1 MTLFD
6 IIYIAFGILDLCIV
20 LLGPIIDFIPIKRKV
35 ISCISLITI
44 ILFFR
49 NVLPAFS
56 PYLELLLV
64 FFVIFFITNR
74 SLISVCISLFN
85 YLLSMVISYVFL
97 FLLDSIWG
105 ISEIETVSEY
115 CIPYNIFLMV
125 LFILSTYLIRLLYN
139 HFVGKHVQLP
149 TSLSIFMLI
158 YLAVCALLFI
168 YNYTYEE
175 SLGFSQDVV
184 KVNTILFLVFFSI
197 SGAFIVVLMLI
208 LKRDAKLQA
217 QNVQYESLQKYTEE
231 VEGLYQNIRGFK
243 HDYINILT
251 TMQLYMENEDW
262 DALKEYYAAEI
273 FPTSLSF
280 QDNSQVL
287 GQLSQLQIPEIKSIL
302 YNKCVKA
309 LELGICVDLE
319 IISPVEEISAKY
331 IDIARV
337 IGIYLDNAIEA
348 LQEMDKDT
356 AQRNLR
362 IAIIKNTDAVI
373 FVVQND
379 CKDFQLNI
387 RRLGALSYSTKGKNR
402 GMGLHLANRTLRS
415 YRNILRETNYSN
427 HVFTQSLTIY
437 NE

>member
-1 MTLFD
+1 MTFFD
-6 IIYIAFGILDLCIV
+6 YFYIIFGIIDLYIV
-20 LLGPIIDFIPIKRKV
+20 LIGPIIDFLNTKKCLFAIPFLTTV
-35 ISCISLITI
+35 
-44 ILFFR
+44 ILFSR
-49 NVLPAFS
+49 TLTPNLS
-56 PYLELLLV
+56 PYFELFL
-64 FFVIFFITNR
+64 IFIFIYFISRR
-74 SLISVCISLFN
+74 SLISVCLSLFHYLFSIVLSYISLTVLEYFFGITELSVGTN
-85 YLLSMVISYVFL
+85 YY
-97 FLLDSIWG
+97 
-105 ISEIETVSEY
+105 
-115 CIPYNIFLMV
+115 IPYNIFLMV

-149 TSLSIFMLI
+149 TNLSIFMLI

-184 KVNTILFLVFFSI
+184 KVNTILFLIFFSI
-197 SGAFIVVLMLI
+197 TGAFIVVLMLI

-262 DALKEYYAAEI
+262 DALKEYYATEI

-319 IISPVEEISAKY
+319 IISPIEEIAAKY

-348 LQEMDKDT
+348 LQEMDKGT

-373 FVVQND
+373 FIVQND

-387 RRLGALSYSTKGKNR
+387 RRLGTLSYSTKGKNR
-402 GMGLHLANRTLRS
+402 GMGIHLANRTLKP
-415 YRNILRETNYSN
+415 YKNIMRETNYSN

-437 NE
+437 NQ

>member
-1 MTLFD
+1 MNLFE
-6 IIYIAFGILDLCIV
+6 IFYFIFGILDLCIV
-20 LLGPIIDFIPIKRKV
+20 LIFPITE
-35 ISCISLITI
+35 SITI
-44 ILFFR
+44 KKTFILTITVILSSIIGILFFYQYS
-49 NVLPAFS
+49 VYVALIIT
-56 PYLELLLV
+56 YLAMYFLSNQK
-64 FFVIFFITNR
+64 II
-74 SLISVCISLFN
+74 LICISLFN
-85 YLLSMVISYVFL
+85 YLLSIVLNYISL
-97 FLLDSIWG
+97 FALEYFFG
-105 ISEIETVSEY
+105 IKEITAATDY
-115 CIPYNIFLMV
+115 YIAYY
-125 LFILSTYLIRLLYN
+125 LFITVVYFISSYLISQLYN
-139 HFVGKHVQLP
+139 HFVGKHIQLP
-149 TSLSIFMLI
+149 NNLSIFMLI

-387 RRLGALSYSTKGKNR
+387 RRLGTLSYSTKGKNR

>member
-1 MTLFD
+1 MTFFD
-6 IIYIAFGILDLCIV
+6 YFYIIFGIIDLYIV
-20 LLGPIIDFIPIKRKV
+20 LIGPIIDFLDTKKCLFAIPF
-35 ISCISLITI
+35 LTTA
-44 ILFFR
+44 ILFSR
-49 NVLPAFS
+49 TLTPNLS
-56 PYLELLLV
+56 PYFELFL
-64 FFVIFFITNR
+64 IFIFIYFISRR
-74 SLISVCISLFN
+74 SLISVCLSLFH
-85 YLLSMVISYVFL
+85 YLLSIVLSYISLTVLEYF
-97 FLLDSIWG
+97 FG
-105 ISEIETVSEY
+105 ITELSVVTNY
-115 CIPYNIFLMV
+115 YIPYNIFLMV

-139 HFVGKHVQLP
+139 HFVGKHIQLP
-149 TSLSIFMLI
+149 NNLSIFMLI

-184 KVNTILFLVFFSI
+184 KVNTILFLIFFSI

-387 RRLGALSYSTKGKNR
+387 RRLGTLSYSTKGKNR

>member
-1 MTLFD
+1 MTFFD
-6 IIYIAFGILDLCIV
+6 YFYIIFGIIDLYIV
-20 LLGPIIDFIPIKRKV
+20 LIGPIIDFLDTKKCLFAIPFLTTV
-35 ISCISLITI
+35 
-44 ILFFR
+44 ILFSR
-49 NVLPAFS
+49 TLTPNLS
-56 PYLELLLV
+56 PYFELFL
-64 FFVIFFITNR
+64 IFIFIYFISRR
-74 SLISVCISLFN
+74 SLISVCLSLFH
-85 YLLSMVISYVFL
+85 YLLSIVLSYISLTVLEYF
-97 FLLDSIWG
+97 FG
-105 ISEIETVSEY
+105 ITELSVVTKY
-115 CIPYNIFLMV
+115 YIPYNIFLMV

-139 HFVGKHVQLP
+139 HFVGKHIQLP
-149 TSLSIFMLI
+149 NNLSIFMLI

-262 DALKEYYAAEI
+262 DALKEYYATEI

-387 RRLGALSYSTKGKNR
+387 RRLGTLSYSTKGKNR